1 MILIKIQTFG
11 GKMTQR
17 FKEIISTQKIIDT
30 ETNIEYYGLID
41 NELLKLF
48 NEREEYIKEL
58 AEDLTKTMKFIG
70 KQKSESIVEVD
81 FDEFIQMCK
90 DVNTLRDKEE
100 QIREL
105 KFKLTKCKKNLDEYI
120 NRLDKNEL

>member
-1 MILIKIQTFG
+1 
-11 GKMTQR
+11 MTQR
-17 FKEIISTQKIIDT
+17 FKEIVSTQKIIDT

-41 NELLKLF
+41 SELLKLF

-58 AEDLTKTMKFIG
+58 EEDLTKTMKFVG

-90 DVNTLRDKEE
+90 DINALRKKGE
-100 QIREL
+100 QIQEL
-105 KFKLTKCKKNLDEYI
+105 ESKLAKCEKKFIEYV
-120 NRLDKNEL
+120 NRLDKNE

>member
-1 MILIKIQTFG
+1 MKIQILG
-11 GKMTQR
+11 GKMAQR

-41 NELLKLF
+41 SELLKLF

-58 AEDLTKTMKFIG
+58 EEDLTKTMKFVG
-70 KQKSESIVEVD
+70 KQKDESIVEVD

-90 DVNTLRDKEE
+90 DINTLREKEE

-105 KFKLTKCKKNLDEYI
+105 KFKLIKCKKNLDEFI